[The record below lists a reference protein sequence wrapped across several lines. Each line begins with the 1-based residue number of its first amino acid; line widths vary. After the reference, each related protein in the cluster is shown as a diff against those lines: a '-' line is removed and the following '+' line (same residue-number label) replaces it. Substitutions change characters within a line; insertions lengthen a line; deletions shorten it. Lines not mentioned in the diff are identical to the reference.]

1 MTRKRFWPVLIGI
14 LGIGALVIGTS
25 AVRTQEAAR
34 AQEGNQAARAD
45 DAPEEGVDVLTRG
58 PVHEAYAEPVTGK
71 PQAGPVVT
79 KQPPEVIE
87 EVPPDQKPEGDVQW
101 ISGYWGWDD
110 ERSDYIWVSGFWRTP
125 PPDRK
130 WMPGYW
136 TKVSTGWQWTPGFWA
151 VVDHEEVSYLPP
163 PPDSIDAGPN
173 VPAPAADQVWVPGV
187 YVYRE
192 TRYVWR
198 PGYWLGHRAGW
209 VWVPAHYCW
218 TPVGYVFVEGYWDY
232 PLRTRG
238 LLFAPVFLDRG
249 LLARENWFYRPR
261 FLIYS
266 DFLLSALFV
275 RPNYGA
281 YYFGDYFDQRYDRLG
296 FVSWLDYRFGR
307 RGYDPLYRYYRWEF
321 RNDRRWD
328 RALRAL
334 SQACLAGEAPRPPR
348 TLAQQN
354 TLIQNI
360 NNKTVAVNNIKNVTV
375 VAPLNRVDRTVV
387 KLQPVPAEQHAIER
401 KQIQQVRQAGT
412 ARKQAEAEVAAK
424 GAPKREIDAPHVL
437 KLDVPKQPARGTAT
451 KAAPPPPPPIK
462 PEPRPGRR
470 TDGKPQPSPKPEGKP
485 AGKPEA
491 KPAPKGDAPPPKP
504 NPKTDKKDKDKKD
517 K

>member
-1 MTRKRFWPVLIGI
+1 M
-14 LGIGALVIGTS
+14 
-25 AVRTQEAAR
+25 
-34 AQEGNQAARAD
+34 
-45 DAPEEGVDVLTRG
+45 
-58 PVHEAYAEPVTGK
+58 
-71 PQAGPVVT
+71 
-79 KQPPEVIE
+79 
-87 EVPPDQKPEGDVQW
+87 
-101 ISGYWGWDD
+101 
-110 ERSDYIWVSGFWRTP
+110 
-125 PPDRK
+125 
-130 WMPGYW
+130 
-136 TKVSTGWQWTPGFWA
+136 
-151 VVDHEEVSYLPP
+151 
-163 PPDSIDAGPN
+163 
-173 VPAPAADQVWVPGV
+173 
-187 YVYRE
+187 
-192 TRYVWR
+192 
-198 PGYWLGHRAGW
+198 
-209 VWVPAHYCW
+209 
-218 TPVGYVFVEGYWDY
+218 
-232 PLRTRG
+232 
-238 LLFAPVFLDRG
+238 
-249 LLARENWFYRPR
+249 
-261 FLIYS
+261 
-266 DFLLSALFV
+266 
-275 RPNYGA
+275 
-281 YYFGDYFDQRYDRLG
+281 
-296 FVSWLDYRFGR
+296 
-307 RGYDPLYRYYRWEF
+307 
-321 RNDRRWD
+321 
-328 RALRAL
+328 RALY
-334 SQACLAGEAPRPPR
+334 QARRAGEAPRPPR

-360 NNKTVAVNNIKNVTV
+360 NNKTVTVNNIKNVTV